1 MDAQGIFEQ
10 LVEHCRDVPHALQ
23 VTEALLLAGGQPKVA
38 NAVNLA
44 SAAPVS
50 SAISQLLS
58 MMPAAMFSASAAGG
72 TLLKGVDTVGQLA
85 KNLGPLALA
94 ATVGPGYL
102 GGHLVAKAM
111 DVDNSD
117 VTEIQEQE
125 LIDELR
131 ANADQARKQRALR
144 EV

>member
-44 SAAPVS
+44 